1 MPFVKQFFNVKK
13 FIDLIVKKNYNKN
26 MLEIKNLSY
35 SVEENSRRKDILKDI
50 NLTFED
56 NKLYVITG
64 HNGSGKSSLLKL
76 VMGIMQKSSG
86 QIILDGQDI
95 SNLSITQR
103 AQKGICYA
111 FQQPV
116 TFKGLKV
123 KDLLDIAAGQS
134 HNLAQMC
141 DILSKVGLCAK
152 DYIDRF
158 LDDKLSGGEL
168 KRIELA
174 QSLAREGKINMF
186 DEPEAGIDLW
196 SFENLTSLFDNLK
209 KGITIVVSHQKRIL
223 EIADEIIL
231 LSDGRVIGQGSGK
244 KMLPLLDDKSCG
256 RLRRD

>member
-1 MPFVKQFFNVKK
+1 MAT
-13 FIDLIVKKNYNKN
+13 L
-26 MLEIKNLSY
+26 
-35 SVEENSRRKDILKDI
+35 
-50 NLTFED
+50 
-56 NKLYVITG
+56 
-64 HNGSGKSSLLKL
+64 
-76 VMGIMQKSSG
+76 
-86 QIILDGQDI
+86 
-95 SNLSITQR
+95 
-103 AQKGICYA
+103 
-111 FQQPV
+111 

-123 KDLLDIAAGQS
+123 KDLLNIAAGQS

-174 QSLAREGKINMF
+174 QALAREGKINMF

-196 SFENLTSLFDNLK
+196 SFENLTSLYDNLK

>member
-1 MPFVKQFFNVKK
+1 MLELKNISLRLPGQKEILKNIDLKFEDKK
-13 FIDLIVKKNYNKN
+13 FIVVTGPNGGGKTTLAKVISGIAAPTEGKILFNN
-26 MLEIKNLSY
+26 
-35 SVEENSRRKDILKDI
+35 KDITD
-50 NLTFED
+50 F
-56 NKLYVITG
+56 
-64 HNGSGKSSLLKL
+64 
-76 VMGIMQKSSG
+76 
-86 QIILDGQDI
+86 
-95 SNLSITQR
+95 SITQR
-103 AQKGICYA
+103 AQQGICYA

-123 KDLLDIAAGQS
+123 KDLLNIAAGQS

-174 QSLAREGKINMF
+174 QALAREGKINMF